1 MYMTTSLPLSMPII
15 FNLLAVV
22 SFFSNFLCIDLLC
35 SLSSL
40 FHVSLSPLH
49 LILLSVALRCYH
61 LHSTSSHSHCLP
73 QGSPLHLQYA
83 LSASNV
89 VASYIVIVSSHP
101 PSPLLPPPSHLH
113 LFYLFLSLLP
123 ILLFSFSS
131 PLHSISLW
139 SKWHQLVPRC
149 PMQFHFHCQSKLPPG
164 WDLKPWH
171 QGSWI
176 TSHWRHNL
184 WYEISFLF
192 NISCLGL

>member
-1 MYMTTSLPLSMPII
+1 MTTSLPLRMPII

-101 PSPLLPPPSHLH
+101 PLPLYCHLH
-113 LFYLFLSLLP
+113 LICTS
-123 ILLFSFSS
+123 STFSS
-131 PLHSISLW
+131 P
-139 SKWHQLVPRC
+139 
-149 PMQFHFHCQSKLPPG
+149 FCQSSSSPSPP
-164 WDLKPWH
+164 
-171 QGSWI
+171 
-176 TSHWRHNL
+176 
-184 WYEISFLF
+184 LF
-192 NISCLGL
+192 TPSLCGPSGTN